1 MSTTSIYPPRTL
13 AVGKCG
19 DHLRLNLLTADVS
32 KHAHPV
38 ACRYSLEQWDNGVS
52 RFNFDAI
59 VSDTDLAETYLV
71 AFKATIQRAKASG
84 LMCSC
89 ERLPRISAAGHP
101 LRLDYTHHKDV

>member
-1 MSTTSIYPPRTL
+1 M
-13 AVGKCG
+13 
-19 DHLRLNLLTADVS
+19 
-32 KHAHPV
+32 

-101 LRLDYTHHKDV
+101 LRLDYAHHNPSH